1 MDKKKIILIS
11 LSILILIG
19 GLHFYSLYKKGE
31 EGSEES
37 YFIFVCPSGAEI
49 RVNYEEEGDLAVV
62 QLEGKV
68 YRLKLAVSASG
79 ARYANEDESVV
90 FWEHQGR
97 RWCSLMMSR
106 LTRGVNCRDW
116 SKKQKVDREYYG

>member
-1 MDKKKIILIS
+1 MDKNKIILIS
-11 LSILILIG
+11 LGILILIG
-19 GLHFYSLYKKGE
+19 GLYFYSLYKNGE

-49 RVNYEEEGDLAVV
+49 RVNYEEGGNLAVV

-68 YRLKLAVSASG
+68 YRLKIAVSASG

-90 FWEHQGR
+90 FWDHQGEAMVLFNDEPTYEG
-97 RWCSLMMSR
+97 CELQR
-106 LTRGVNCRDW
+106 L
-116 SKKQKVDREYYG
+116 E

>member
-1 MDKKKIILIS
+1 MDKKKIIFIS

-90 FWEHQGR
+90 FWEHQGEAMVLFNDDPVYDG
-97 RWCSLMMSR
+97 CKLQR
-106 LTRGVNCRDW
+106 L
-116 SKKQKVDREYYG
+116 E